1 MEGMEEGKIKE
12 AVRERY
18 TAVAQG
24 AADCCGGPG
33 GSAIGIYPAQDLSG
47 LPEGAVQASA
57 GCGNPIALGEL
68 RPGDTVLDLGSGGGM
83 DCFLAARAVGREGRV
98 IGVDMTPDM
107 VALAQKNAATLR
119 IPNVEF
125 RAGEIERLPVESES
139 IDIIISNCVINLS
152 PDKDAVFREAHRV
165 LRPGG
170 RMCVSDIVLLAEL
183 PPGVGGSLDQWAECV
198 SGALPEQS
206 YLDKIKEAGFTAV
219 EVLETKAL
227 RLQGDWRGDRQC
239 HREGRQAS
247 DVAGQRC
254 RSVHPAC
261 SERGRREPV
270 EGRSVNML
278 TSLSAPE
285 SVQRQMSRR

>member
-1 MEGMEEGKIKE
+1 MEGLEEAKIKE

-18 TAVAQG
+18 TAVAQRAEG
-24 AADCCGGPG
+24 CCGGQG
-33 GSAIGIYPAQDLSG
+33 GNAVGIYPAQDLRG
-47 LPEGAVQASA
+47 LPEGAAQASA

-68 RPGDTVLDLGSGGGM
+68 RPGDTVLDLGSGGGI
-83 DCFLAARAVGREGRV
+83 DCFLAARAVGKEGRV

-183 PPGVGGSLDQWAECV
+183 PPKVGGSLDQWAECV
-198 SGALPEQS
+198 AGALPKQS
-206 YLDKIKEAGFTAV
+206 YLDKIREAGFTAV
-219 EVLETKAL
+219 EVVETK
-227 RLQGDWRGDRQC
+227 GYGS
-239 HREGRQAS
+239 RETGVEIAS
-247 DVAGQRC
+247 VTVKAAR
-254 RSVHPAC
+254 PA
-261 SERGRREPV
+261 R
-270 EGRSVNML
+270 
-278 TSLSAPE
+278 
-285 SVQRQMSRR
+285 